1 MTILSLS
8 NKLWFF
14 NLIIL
19 FYVVGFSIIY
29 FLGGNWGLLF
39 YLNWLSYGNFF
50 IPFAYFPLLIFI
62 FQVYLKVSQKRLV
75 NYSLARLFMNFI
87 LMELVF
93 FIIFFVIFLPLYYK
107 WGGAICWN
115 DRFFICVNDKVRMW
129 DQ

>member
-62 FQVYLKVSQKRLV
+62 FQVYLKVSQKSLV

-107 WGGAICWN
+107 WGGSY
-115 DRFFICVNDKVRMW
+115 MLE
-129 DQ
+129 